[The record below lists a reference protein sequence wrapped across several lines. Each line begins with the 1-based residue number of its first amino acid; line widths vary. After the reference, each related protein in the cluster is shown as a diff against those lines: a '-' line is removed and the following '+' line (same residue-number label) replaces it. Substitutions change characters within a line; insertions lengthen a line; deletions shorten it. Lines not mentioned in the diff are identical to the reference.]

1 MAETVEFK
9 SNGNQASGYLA
20 KPASGSGP
28 GVLVIQEW
36 WGLDD
41 SLKQMADRLADAG
54 FVALAPDLYHGDIA
68 EHDEMDK
75 ASHLMTSLPMDRA
88 ARDMGGAVEYLRAH
102 PAVSHDQIGAL
113 GYCMGGMLTLLVATQ
128 QGDKF
133 GAVAPYYVAP
143 LGDGPYWSNLTAP
156 VRGHFA
162 EHDDFFP
169 PAAIKELEQKLRA
182 MGKDV
187 EFEVHAGTGHAFCN
201 EENPLGTHDAVLT
214 DKCWAATIAFFREQ
228 LS

>member
-1 MAETVEFK
+1 M
-9 SNGNQASGYLA
+9 
-20 KPASGSGP
+20 
-28 GVLVIQEW
+28 
-36 WGLDD
+36 
-41 SLKQMADRLADAG
+41 DRAA
-54 FVALAPDLYHGDIA
+54 
-68 EHDEMDK
+68 
-75 ASHLMTSLPMDRA
+75 HLMTSLPMDRA
-88 ARDMGGAVEYLRAH
+88 ARDMGGAVDYLRAH
-102 PAVSHDQIGAL
+102 PSVSHDQIGAL

-133 GAVAPYYVAP
+133 GAVAPYYGAP
-143 LGDGPYWSNLTAP
+143 LGDGPDWSNLTAP

-201 EENPLGTHDAVLT
+201 EENPLGTHDAGAHRQVLGF
-214 DKCWAATIAFFREQ
+214 DDRLLPRSAQ
-228 LS
+228 LTSAPKRGARRRSSSTCGRSTGGCGAGRAR

>member
-1 MAETVEFK
+1 MNFA
-9 SNGNQASGYLA
+9 SNGDQADGYLA
-20 KPASGSGP
+20 VPASGSGP
-28 GVLVIQEW
+28 GVLVLQEW
-36 WGLDD
+36 WGLVPQLR
-41 SLKQMADRLADAG
+41 SVADRLAAEG

-68 EHDEMDK
+68 EHDEMDR
-75 ASHLMTSLPMDRA
+75 AVAPHDLAADGSRRA
-88 ARDMGGAVEYLRAH
+88 ATWAGAVDYLRAH
-102 PAVSHDQIGAL
+102 PSVSHDQIGAL

-133 GAVAPYYVAP
+133 GAVAPYYGVP
-143 LGDGPYWSNLTAP
+143 LGDGPDWSNLTAP

-169 PAAIKELEQKLRA
+169 PAAIKELEQKLRG

-214 DKCWAATIAFFREQ
+214 DKCWASTIEFLRER